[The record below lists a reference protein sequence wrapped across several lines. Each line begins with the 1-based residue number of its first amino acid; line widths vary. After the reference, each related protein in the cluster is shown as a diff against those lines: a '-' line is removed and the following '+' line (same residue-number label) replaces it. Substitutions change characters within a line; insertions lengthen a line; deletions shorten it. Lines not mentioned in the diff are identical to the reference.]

1 MKEKFSEYL
10 EGLKSI
16 KRKINLFIKNNIYE
30 SPSKSKED
38 IELIL
43 KLLYK
48 KKKSSNKKLI

>member
-43 KLLYK
+43 KLL
-48 KKKSSNKKLI
+48 